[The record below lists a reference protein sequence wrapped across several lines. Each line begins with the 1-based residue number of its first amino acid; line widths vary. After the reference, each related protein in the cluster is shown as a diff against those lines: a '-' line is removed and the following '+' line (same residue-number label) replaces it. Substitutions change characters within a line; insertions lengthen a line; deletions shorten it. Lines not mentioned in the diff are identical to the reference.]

1 MRRARRLSRFAF
13 VAALL
18 TVPALLA
25 ACTGAAPGQPGDSS
39 GSGEP
44 SRLVAS
50 IKQGR
55 LDIEARRLVVRL
67 SNTGDTAL
75 TIEGFEFEAA
85 TLAPGMVRTK
95 PLELAP
101 GETIDV
107 RLDLSTSVCDVEVGP
122 ASVVADVSAAD
133 EADAADGAGAGT
145 RVTLTPDDPFDTL
158 ARINAAE
165 CLGGAVAEV
174 ATFTM
179 PEHLTSTGSGAE
191 RRASID
197 VLVEP
202 AASGTDSLH
211 VERVYG
217 TTLLNAEDGIDW
229 TLGIDVAPG
238 DAPFTLSLPVR
249 PARCDAHAIADDKRG
264 TILPFAIAAG
274 EHKGRLDHP
283 SSDTLKA
290 ELYAY
295 VAERCGLELPGG

>member
-1 MRRARRLSRFAF
+1 MRRARLRRRFAF
-13 VAALL
+13 IAALL

-25 ACTGAAPGQPGDSS
+25 ACTGAAPGQPGDPS
-39 GSGEP
+39 GSGDP
-44 SRLVAS
+44 SGLVAS

-67 SNTGDTAL
+67 SNTGDAAL
-75 TIEGFEFEAA
+75 TIEGFAFEAA

-107 RLDLSTSVCDVEVGP
+107 RLDLSKSECDVEVGP
-122 ASVVADVSAAD
+122 ASVVADVSTAH
-133 EADAADGAGAGT
+133 AADGTADSTA
-145 RVTLTPDDPFDTL
+145 VTLTPDDPFDTL

-165 CLGGAVAEV
+165 CLGEAVAEV

-191 RRASID
+191 RRAFID

-202 AASGTDSLH
+202 AASGSDSLH

-264 TILPFAIAAG
+264 TILPFSIAVG

-295 VAERCGLELPGG
+295 VAERCGLELPSG

>member
-1 MRRARRLSRFAF
+1 MRGARLLPRLAF
-13 VAALL
+13 VAVLL

-25 ACTGAAPGQPGDSS
+25 ACTRAAPGQPGDQQ
-39 GSGEP
+39 GSGEL
-44 SRLVAS
+44 SGLVAS

-55 LDIEARRLVVRL
+55 LDVEERRLVVRL
-67 SNTGDTAL
+67 ENTGDAAL
-75 TIEGFEFEAA
+75 TIDGFEFEAA

-95 PLELAP
+95 PLQLAP

-107 RLDLSTSVCDVEVGP
+107 RLDLSESVCDVEVGR
-122 ASVVADVSAAD
+122 ATVVADVST
-133 EADAADGAGAGT
+133 ADATAGT
-145 RVTLTPDDPFDTL
+145 AVTLTPDDPFDTL

-165 CLGGAVAEV
+165 CLGEAVAEV

-179 PEHLTSTGSGAE
+179 PEHLTSTGSGSE
-191 RRASID
+191 RRAFID

-202 AASGTDSLH
+202 AASGSDSLH

-217 TTLLNAEDGIDW
+217 TTLLNAEEGNDW

-264 TILPFAIAAG
+264 TILPFSIAAG
-274 EHKGRLDHP
+274 DHKGRLDHP
-283 SSDTLKA
+283 SPDTLKA

>member
-1 MRRARRLSRFAF
+1 MRRVRLLRRFAF

-25 ACTGAAPGQPGDSS
+25 ACTGAAPGQPGDSP
-39 GSGEP
+39 GSSEP
-44 SRLVAS
+44 SDLVAS

-67 SNTGDTAL
+67 SNTGDAAL
-75 TIEGFEFEAA
+75 MIEGFELEAA

-107 RLDLSTSVCDVEVGP
+107 RLDLSKSVCDVEVGP
-122 ASVVADVSAAD
+122 ASVVADVST
-133 EADAADGAGAGT
+133 ADAADGTADGSA
-145 RVTLTPDDPFDTL
+145 VTLTPDDPFDTL

-165 CLGGAVAEV
+165 CLGEAVAEV

-191 RRASID
+191 RRAFID

-202 AASGTDSLH
+202 AASGSDSLH

-229 TLGIDVAPG
+229 TLGLDVAPG

-264 TILPFAIAAG
+264 TILPISIAAG

-283 SSDTLKA
+283 SPDTLKA

>member
-1 MRRARRLSRFAF
+1 MRRARLLSRFAPL
-13 VAALL
+13 AALL

-25 ACTGAAPGQPGDSS
+25 ACIGAVPGQPGDPPD
-39 GSGEP
+39 SGEL
-44 SRLVAS
+44 SGLAAS

-67 SNTGDTAL
+67 ENTGDATL
-75 TIEGFEFEAA
+75 TVNGFELEAP
-85 TLAPGMVRTK
+85 TLALGMVRTK
-95 PLELAP
+95 PLELGP
-101 GETIDV
+101 GEAIDV
-107 RLDLSTSVCDVEVGP
+107 RLDLSKSVCDVEVGP
-122 ASVVADVSAAD
+122 ARVVADVST
-133 EADAADGAGAGT
+133 ADADTAGT

-165 CLGGAVAEV
+165 CLGEAVAEV

-191 RRASID
+191 RRAFID

-202 AASGTDSLH
+202 AASGSDSLH
-211 VERVYG
+211 IERVSG

-229 TLGIDVAPG
+229 MLGIDVAPR

-264 TILPFAIAAG
+264 TILPFSIAAG
-274 EHKGRLDHP
+274 DHEGRLDLP
-283 SSDTLKA
+283 SPATLKA